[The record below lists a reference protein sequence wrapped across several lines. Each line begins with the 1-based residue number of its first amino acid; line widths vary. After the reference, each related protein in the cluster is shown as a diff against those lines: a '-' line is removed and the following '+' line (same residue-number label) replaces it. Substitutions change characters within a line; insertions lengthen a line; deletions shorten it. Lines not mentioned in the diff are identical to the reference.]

1 MPSVKWIICCNLGMI
16 LRVYPDKHS
25 GENTNVEYNYELGLF
40 LSNCGARVPFIKIV
54 WGPS

>member
-16 LRVYPDKHS
+16 LRVYLDKHS
-25 GENTNVEYNYELGLF
+25 GENTNVEYNDELGLL
-40 LSNCGARVPFIKIV
+40 LSNGGARVPFIKII